1 MFPSVF
7 IATTET
13 IGDCNDED
21 LKLKKK
27 NEREKIHQPIN
38 EKARRNIYEQSL
50 FSLSALDFF
59 GVNVQLVAY
68 ASQLG

>member
-1 MFPSVF
+1 MLPCVF

-21 LKLKKK
+21 LKLRK
-27 NEREKIHQPIN
+27 NEREKTHQPIN
-38 EKARRNIYEQSL
+38 QKAKRNIYEQSL